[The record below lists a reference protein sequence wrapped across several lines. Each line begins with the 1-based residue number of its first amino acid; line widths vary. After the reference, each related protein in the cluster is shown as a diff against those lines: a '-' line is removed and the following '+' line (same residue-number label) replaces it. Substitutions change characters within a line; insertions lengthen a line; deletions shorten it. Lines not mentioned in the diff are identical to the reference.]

1 MNENLSAFDDLIIDT
16 IVENELYDTIIIS
29 QEDYVE
35 RLNFSLGLY

>member
-35 RLNFSLGLY
+35 RLHFSLGLY